1 MKIRISKKSNQILP
15 ANVAEKVKGIA
26 ADFSIS
32 TFNFETVSADE
43 SFELDEGHR
52 FFGIGSDGRSAQF
65 EVVSEHSLGARNLSH
80 KIGERFK
87 MPAGSY
93 LILVYYYTRFFMTV
107 YEIKNLLN
115 S

>member
-87 MPAGSY
+87 MQ
-93 LILVYYYTRFFMTV
+93 LDHT
-107 YEIKNLLN
+107 
-115 S
+115 